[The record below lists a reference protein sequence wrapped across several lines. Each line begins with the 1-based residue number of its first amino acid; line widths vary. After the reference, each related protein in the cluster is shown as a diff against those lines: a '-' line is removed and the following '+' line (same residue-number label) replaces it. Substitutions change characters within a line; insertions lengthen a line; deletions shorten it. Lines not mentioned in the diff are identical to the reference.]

1 MARPLR
7 IEYPGAF
14 YHVYSRGLERREIFR
29 DRCDFEKFLKI
40 LTEVQKAR
48 SFICHSYCL
57 MPNHYHLYLE
67 TPLANL
73 SKVMQETNGRYTQS
87 YNRRYKRVG
96 PLFQGRYKAKLI
108 DEEAYSLQLS
118 RYIHLN
124 SVKAKMVK
132 GPEGW
137 EWSSY
142 GAFMGKKKPEIFLE
156 TGWLLKQIGSRREFE
171 RFTLEGL
178 HDSWDPVEANRRRP
192 ILGSE
197 RFVERIKARFVPQK
211 KDSSLTGLR
220 ELRRE
225 DRLKDVEQ
233 CVRGLGCDE
242 GLRKKL
248 LLYGL
253 RRYTALS
260 LKEAGE
266 RVGGM
271 KPVAVSQ
278 TVRRFVEE
286 AERSKKINSLI
297 QSLDCKM

>member
-29 DRCDFEKFLKI
+29 DRSDFVKFLKI
-40 LTEVQKAR
+40 LTKVQKAL

-73 SKVMQETNGRYTQS
+73 SKVMQEINGCYTQS

-96 PLFQGRYKAKLI
+96 PLFQGRYKAKLV
-108 DEEAYSLQLS
+108 DQDAYSLPLS

-124 SVKAKMVK
+124 PVKAKLASR
-132 GPEGW
+132 PEGW

-142 GAFMGKKKPEIFLE
+142 GIMTGHRKREPFLE
-156 TGWLLKQIGSRREFE
+156 TEWLMKQIGGRKELE
-171 RFTLEGL
+171 RFTLQGL
-178 HDSWDPVEANRRRP
+178 QDEWDPLGASGHGP
-192 ILGSE
+192 ILGTE
-197 RFVERIKARFVPQK
+197 VFVEKVKEKFVPHRQ
-211 KDSSLTGLR
+211 DSTLTGLR
-220 ELRRE
+220 ELRKS
-225 DRLKDVEQ
+225 DRVKEVER
-233 CVRGLGCDE
+233 CVAAIDCDE
-242 GLRKKL
+242 GLRRKL
-248 LLYGL
+248 LLYGW

-266 RVGGM
+266 LAERM

-278 TVRRFVEE
+278 TVRRLLEE
-286 AERSKKINSLI
+286 AGKNKKIELLI
-297 QSLDCKM
+297 RSFDCKM